1 MSRPKKPQ
9 TSAEIEAEIR
19 RLEEEKQRAVVVED
33 QRRGE
38 LLRGFLHGK
47 DGDAIRAALR
57 RAVSARDAYL
67 FDVASAPTARD
78 EGAD

>member
-19 RLEEEKQRAVVVED
+19 RLQEEKQRAVVVED

-38 LLRGFLHGK
+38 LLREYLDGRN
-47 DGDAIRAALR
+47 GDAIRT
-57 RAVSARDAYL
+57 AVGRVVGARDAYL
-67 FDVASAPTARD
+67 FGLGTVGEAGAVA
-78 EGAD
+78 AD